1 MVHLYCGE
9 GKGKT
14 TAAMGLAL
22 RMAGRGRAVVI
33 AQFLKGADSGERLA
47 LAQVPGVRL
56 LEVPERVKFSFQLT
70 PAEREAER
78 TRNTRLLALARKAAP
93 SCDLL
98 VLDEVCAAVNTGLLP
113 LEDVLDCLDSLSCE
127 VVLTGRD
134 PAPELRDRADYLTE
148 MRKVRHPFDR
158 GVCARTGIAAP
169 AKLRQKRDWGG
180 RQAAPSSSSQASRSL
195 SAEKQK
201 RPAPSYTSMCPR
213 THTMLY
219 SMS

>member
-22 RMAGRGRAVVI
+22 RMAGRGKRVVV

-78 TRNTRLLALARKAAP
+78 TRNTRLLALAAF
-93 SCDLL
+93 
-98 VLDEVCAAVNTGLLP
+98 G
-113 LEDVLDCLDSLSCE
+113 
-127 VVLTGRD
+127 
-134 PAPELRDRADYLTE
+134 DYSY
-148 MRKVRHPFDR
+148 
-158 GVCARTGIAAP
+158 AP
-169 AKLRQKRDWGG
+169 AGDGALDATRR
-180 RQAAPSSSSQASRSL
+180 L
-195 SAEKQK
+195 LTIE
-201 RPAPSYTSMCPR
+201 
-213 THTMLY
+213 
-219 SMS
+219 

>member
-98 VLDEVCAAVNTGLLP
+98 VRRGEHRAAAAGGCAGLPGFPLLRGGPHRPGPGPGAPGPGGLSYGDEEG
-113 LEDVLDCLDSLSCE
+113 
-127 VVLTGRD
+127 
-134 PAPELRDRADYLTE
+134 PAPL
-148 MRKVRHPFDR
+148 
-158 GVCARTGIAAP
+158 
-169 AKLRQKRDWGG
+169 
-180 RQAAPSSSSQASRSL
+180 
-195 SAEKQK
+195 
-201 RPAPSYTSMCPR
+201 
-213 THTMLY
+213 
-219 SMS
+219 

>member
-98 VLDEVCAAVNTGLLP
+98 VLDEVCAAV
-113 LEDVLDCLDSLSCE
+113 DCLDSLSCE

-158 GVCARTGIAAP
+158 GVCARTGIE
-169 AKLRQKRDWGG
+169 R
-180 RQAAPSSSSQASRSL
+180 
-195 SAEKQK
+195 
-201 RPAPSYTSMCPR
+201 
-213 THTMLY
+213 
-219 SMS
+219 